1 MNSSYR
7 LSWGMLAAFAGLLFV
22 GALAMMNR
30 VELARLAEAASA
42 ETQDARLQALAMQVA
57 ELAQEVKYGRTRP
70 EAVSLERHEAERLA
84 VEQRLAAIE
93 RALNECSGDDDLQP
107 LRDRLSRL
115 EEERAQQAAN
125 PPVLPVENP
134 PAPPPNPSP
143 KPKVAEPSFRVIG
156 VERRAEERF
165 LVILP
170 GRAEALAQARLLRV
184 GNQADGWQLDAIED
198 DAGIFSQGGRKRRLH
213 PSGGKS

>member
-1 MNSSYR
+1 MNNGNR
-7 LSWGMLAAFAGLLFV
+7 LSWGRLAALAGLLFV
-22 GALAMMNR
+22 GALAVMNR
-30 VELARLAEAASA
+30 VELARLAEAVPA
-42 ETQDARLQALAMQVA
+42 ETQDTRLQALAMRVT
-57 ELAQEVKYGRTRP
+57 ELAQEVEHDRTRP
-70 EAVSLERHEAERLA
+70 ENVSLERHEAERQA

-93 RALNECSGDDDLQP
+93 QALIERSGDDLQS

-125 PPVLPVENP
+125 LPVLPVENP

-143 KPKVAEPSFRVIG
+143 KPKIAEPSFRVIG

-170 GRAEALAQARLLRV
+170 GQAEALAQARLLRV
-184 GNQADGWQLDAIED
+184 GDQADGWRLEAIED
-198 DAGIFSQGGRKRRLH
+198 EAGIFSQGGRKRRLH
-213 PSGGKS
+213 PSGGKP